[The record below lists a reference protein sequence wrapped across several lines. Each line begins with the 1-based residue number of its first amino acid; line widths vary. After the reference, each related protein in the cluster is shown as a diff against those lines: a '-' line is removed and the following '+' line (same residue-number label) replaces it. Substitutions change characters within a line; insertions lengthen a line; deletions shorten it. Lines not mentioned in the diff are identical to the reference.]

1 MILGFYELT
10 ELPLSKE
17 RGNGPTLTE
26 EEISIELC
34 FPGFLNSYIKEPALS
49 SPKISTPT
57 PPPWEVHNIPSQNTH
72 SGGVG
77 RHTPMAH
84 TALLDGSSHSPV
96 WGWQRRA
103 LWAVATWDSMLV
115 AVRGRLRQ

>member
-34 FPGFLNSYIKEPALS
+34 FPGFLNSCIKEPALS

-57 PPPWEVHNIPSQNTH
+57 PPLWEVHNIPSQNTH

-77 RHTPMAH
+77 RHTPWH
-84 TALLDGSSHSPV
+84 TLPCWMGALTAPRGDG
-96 WGWQRRA
+96 R
-103 LWAVATWDSMLV
+103 D
-115 AVRGRLRQ
+115 GRCGPWPPGTASWWP